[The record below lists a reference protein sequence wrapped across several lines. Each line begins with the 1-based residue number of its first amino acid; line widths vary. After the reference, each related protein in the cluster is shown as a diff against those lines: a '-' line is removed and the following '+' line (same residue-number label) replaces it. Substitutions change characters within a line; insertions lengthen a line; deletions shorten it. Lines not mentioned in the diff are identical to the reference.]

1 MADYTVGLPSLK
13 DVTGMYAF
21 VYTKAGVLVNS
32 GGDALTL
39 VSGSGGTFG
48 FTVAETL
55 SQDYYLV
62 NVHSSS
68 TATAGNLL
76 WWGSIVKGD
85 LVCVDL
91 YPPYAQDTLVK
102 QMSIPLIGTLT
113 GAGSSTNVFVG
124 TYGTLT
130 ATVDADGNRSAV
142 VFS

>member
-1 MADYTVGLPSLK
+1 MAAYTVALPPLK
-13 DVTGMYAF
+13 DVTGMFAF

-48 FTVAETL
+48 FTVEETL

-62 NVHSSS
+62 SVHSSS
-68 TATAGNLL
+68 TPTAANLL

-85 LVCVDL
+85 LVCLDM
-91 YPPYAQDTLVK
+91 YPPYSQDALLK
-102 QMSIPLIGTLT
+102 QMSIPLIGTST
-113 GAGSSTNVFVG
+113 GGDTNTNVFVG
-124 TYGTLT
+124 AYGTLT
-130 ATVDADGNRSAV
+130 ATVDPDGNRSAV